1 MFKKSKMSRSGKLV
15 SQLFSVRNSYGK
27 EFPSQKFFL
36 LKAIDKEKPT
46 SKKDVQL
53 YYSVLLFL
61 IAYPDNRSV
70 YTQATFSLQQLHLH
84 IQAHKRLHDSL
95 YNTGITNTQLCAAYS
110 FEMVKWMRAIYK
122 KNIRISSFEAGEAQ
136 IQFILSVVM
145 PKVESEIMQ
154 DGNAEWRSWLKRSLT
169 KGEDLLDRL
178 IAVFDETD
186 IRPEVKDELWS
197 AIGINI
203 EIDFT
208 APDILPDPLFIPY
221 YHRSLIKK
229 KNNREL
235 KGIHPPKVHLKKD
248 EAAQII
254 ACGRMILVKHLREID
269 PITFTAEELI
279 SYYRLPRGY
288 SIALMG
294 MVPERRHPI
303 DSYIGYAVFKNGLP
317 VAYAASW
324 VFFDSARIGL
334 NLFPA
339 FRGGE
344 SKYIFEQVL
353 KIHRSV
359 YRLKRFSTDPYQV
372 GKDNSD
378 GIHSGAFWIYYS
390 AGFCPIG
397 EEQRKISE
405 TEAKKIRSLKG
416 YRTPASVLKKLAES
430 RLELILDKKAVRF
443 DVTDLSRAYAGI
455 LKDQYNNKRK
465 PAEELAVKKI
475 AAILKI
481 KNYQEVN
488 IQYVLRNWS
497 VLLLNNEKEL
507 RSNGELKKIL
517 KKLFEL
523 KASGSE
529 EEYIYGLQR
538 SVALKKMMER
548 VLDNIA
554 NYEPDR
560 SDWIAAN

>member
-1 MFKKSKMSRSGKLV
+1 MFKKSKMSKPGKVV

-27 EFPSQKFFL
+27 EFPSQKLFL
-36 LKAIDKEKPT
+36 LKAIDKKKPT

-70 YTQATFSLQQLHLH
+70 YTQAIFSLQQLHLH
-84 IQAHKRLHDSL
+84 IQSHKRLRDSL
-95 YNTGITNTQLCAAYS
+95 YNSGITNTQLCAAYS
-110 FEMVKWMRAIYK
+110 FEMVKWMRSTYK

-154 DGNAEWRSWLKRSLT
+154 DGNAEWRSWLKRSMT
-169 KGEDLLDRL
+169 KEEDLLDRL

-208 APDILPDPLFIPY
+208 ALDSLPDPLFIPY
-221 YHRSLIKK
+221 YHRSMIKK
-229 KNNREL
+229 NHDRAL
-235 KGIHPPKVHLKKD
+235 TGIHPPKIHLEKD

-254 ACGRMILVKHLREID
+254 ACSRMILVRHLREID
-269 PITFTAEELI
+269 PITFTSGELI
-279 SYYRLPRGY
+279 SYYHLSRGY

-294 MVPERRHPI
+294 MVTERRHPI
-303 DSYIGYAVFKNGLP
+303 DSYMGYTVFKNGLP

-324 VFFDSARIGL
+324 VLFDSARIGL
-334 NLFPA
+334 NLFPS

-359 YRLKRFSTDPYQV
+359 YRLKRFSTDPYQI

-390 AGFCPIG
+390 AGFRPIE
-397 EEQRKISE
+397 EEQRKISA
-405 TEAKKIRSLKG
+405 TEANKIRSIKG
-416 YRTPASVLKKLAES
+416 YRTPANVLKKLAES

-443 DVTDLSRAYAGI
+443 DVTDLSRAYIDI
-455 LKDQYNNKRK
+455 LKDQYGNKRK
-465 PAEELAVKKI
+465 PAEELALKKL

-481 KNYQEVN
+481 KNYREVRM
-488 IQYVLRNWS
+488 QYVLKNWS
-497 VLLLNNEKEL
+497 ILLLNNEKEL
-507 RSNGELKKIL
+507 RSDGRLKKIL
-517 KKLFEL
+517 KKLFEA
-523 KASGSE
+523 KAGGSE

-538 SVALKKMMER
+538 SVPIKKMMEK
-548 VLDNIA
+548 VLDNIGA
-554 NYEPDR
+554 
-560 SDWIAAN
+560 

>member
-1 MFKKSKMSRSGKLV
+1 MFKKSKMSKPGKVV

-27 EFPSQKFFL
+27 EFPSQKLFL
-36 LKAIDKEKPT
+36 LKAIDKKKPT

-70 YTQATFSLQQLHLH
+70 YTQAIFSLQQLHLH
-84 IQAHKRLHDSL
+84 IQSHKRLRDSL
-95 YNTGITNTQLCAAYS
+95 YNSGITNTQLCAAYS
-110 FEMVKWMRAIYK
+110 FEIVKWMRSTYK

-154 DGNAEWRSWLKRSLT
+154 DGNAEWRSWLKRSMT
-169 KGEDLLDRL
+169 KEEDLLDRL

-208 APDILPDPLFIPY
+208 ALDSLPDPLFIPY
-221 YHRSLIKK
+221 YHRSMIKK
-229 KNNREL
+229 NHDRAL
-235 KGIHPPKVHLKKD
+235 TGIHPPKIHLEKD

-254 ACGRMILVKHLREID
+254 ACSRMILVRHLREID
-269 PITFTAEELI
+269 PISFTSGELI
-279 SYYRLPRGY
+279 SYYHLSRGY

-303 DSYIGYAVFKNGLP
+303 DSYMGYTVFKNGLP

-324 VFFDSARIGL
+324 VLFDSARIGL
-334 NLFPA
+334 NLFPS

-359 YRLKRFSTDPYQV
+359 YRLKRFSTDPYQI

-390 AGFCPIG
+390 AGFRPIE
-397 EEQRKISE
+397 EEQRKISA
-405 TEAKKIRSLKG
+405 TEAKKIRSIKG
-416 YRTPASVLKKLAES
+416 YRTPANVLKKLAES

-443 DVTDLSRAYAGI
+443 DVTDLSRAYIAI
-455 LKDQYNNKRK
+455 LKDQYGNKRK
-465 PAEELAVKKI
+465 PAEELALKKL

-481 KNYQEVN
+481 KNYQEVRM
-488 IQYVLRNWS
+488 QYVLKNWS
-497 VLLLNNEKEL
+497 ILLLNNEKEL
-507 RSNGELKKIL
+507 RSDGRLKKIL
-517 KKLFEL
+517 KKLFEA
-523 KASGSE
+523 KAGGSE

-538 SVALKKMMER
+538 SVPIKKMMKKA
-548 VLDNIA
+548 LDNIGA
-554 NYEPDR
+554 
-560 SDWIAAN
+560 

>member
-1 MFKKSKMSRSGKLV
+1 MRRSGKLV
-15 SQLFSVRNSYGK
+15 SKLFSVRNSYGK
-27 EFPSQKFFL
+27 EFPSQKLFL
-36 LKAIDKEKPT
+36 LKAIDKQKLT

-53 YYSVLLFL
+53 YHSVLLFL
-61 IAYPDNRSV
+61 IAYPDNRFV
-70 YTQATFSLQQLHLH
+70 YTQAISSLQQLYLH
-84 IQAHKRLHDSL
+84 IQSHKRLRDSL
-95 YNTGITNTQLCAAYS
+95 YNTGITSTQLCAAYS
-110 FEMVKWMRAIYK
+110 FEMVKWMRATYK
-122 KNIRISSFEAGEAQ
+122 KNIRISFFGAGEAQ

-154 DGNAEWRSWLKRSLT
+154 DGNAEWRSWLKRSM
-169 KGEDLLDRL
+169 KKEEDLLDRL

-186 IRPEVKDELWS
+186 IRPEIKDELWS

-208 APDILPDPLFIPY
+208 APDSLPDSLFIPY

-229 KNNREL
+229 KKNHAL
-235 KGIHPPKVHLKKD
+235 KSINAPKAHLQKD
-248 EAAQII
+248 EAAQIV
-254 ACGRMILVKHLREID
+254 ARSRMILVQHLREID
-269 PITFTAEELI
+269 PITFTSAEFV

-288 SIALMG
+288 SIALMA

-303 DSYIGYAVFKNGLP
+303 DSYMGYTVFKNGLP

-334 NLFPA
+334 NIFPA

-359 YRLKRFSTDPYQV
+359 YRLRRFSTDPYQI

-390 AGFCPIG
+390 AGFRPIE
-397 EEQRKISE
+397 EEQRKISA
-405 TEAKKIRSLKG
+405 TEAKKIRSIKG

-455 LKDQYNNKRK
+455 LKDQHDNKRK
-465 PAEELAVKKI
+465 PAEELALKKLVS
-475 AAILKI
+475 ILKI
-481 KNYQEVN
+481 KNYQGAN
-488 IQYVLRNWS
+488 IQYVLKNWS
-497 VLLLNNEKEL
+497 ILLLNNEKEM
-507 RSNGELKKIL
+507 RNNGGLKKIL
-517 KKLFEL
+517 KKLFDL
-523 KASGSE
+523 KARGSE

-548 VLDNIA
+548 VLDNIGT
-554 NYEPDR
+554 
-560 SDWIAAN
+560 

>member
-1 MFKKSKMSRSGKLV
+1 MSRYGKLV

-27 EFPSQKFFL
+27 KFPTQKIFL
-36 LKAIDKEKPT
+36 LKAMDKEKPT
-46 SKKDVQL
+46 SKKDVQV
-53 YYSVLLFL
+53 YHSVLLFL

-70 YTQATFSLQQLHLH
+70 YMQAISSLQQLHLH
-84 IQAHKRLHDSL
+84 IQSHKKLRDSL
-95 YNTGITNTQLCAAYS
+95 YNSGITNTQLCAAYS
-110 FEMVKWMRAIYK
+110 FEMVKWMRATYK
-122 KNIRISSFEAGEAQ
+122 KNIRIRDFEAGEVQ

-154 DGNAEWRSWLKRSLT
+154 DGNAEWRSWLNRSM
-169 KGEDLLDRL
+169 KKDEDLLDRL

-203 EIDFT
+203 EIDLT
-208 APDILPDPLFIPY
+208 APDNLPDSLFIPY
-221 YHRSLIKK
+221 YHRSLVKT
-229 KNNREL
+229 KNNPEL
-235 KGIHPPKVHLKKD
+235 KGIHPPKIHLEKD

-254 ACGRMILVKHLREID
+254 ACSRMILVKHLREID
-269 PITFTAEELI
+269 PITFTSAELI

-303 DSYIGYAVFKNGLP
+303 DSYMGYTVFKNGLP

-339 FRGGE
+339 YRGGE

-359 YRLKRFSTDPYQV
+359 YRLKRFSTDPYQI

-390 AGFCPIG
+390 AGFRPIE
-397 EEQRKISE
+397 EEQRKISAI
-405 TEAKKIRSLKG
+405 EAKKIKSIKG
-416 YRTPASVLKKLAES
+416 YRTPENVLKKLAES
-430 RLELILDKKAVRF
+430 RLELTLDKKAVQF
-443 DVTDLSRAYAGI
+443 DVTDLSRAYASI

-465 PAEELAVKKI
+465 QAEELALKKL
-475 AAILKI
+475 AVILKI
-481 KNYQEVN
+481 KNYREVN

-497 VLLLNNEKEL
+497 ILLLNNEKEL
-507 RSNGELKKIL
+507 RNNGGLKKIL
-517 KKLFEL
+517 KKLFAL
-523 KASGSE
+523 KADGSE
-529 EEYIYGLQR
+529 EDYIYGLQR
-538 SVALKKMMER
+538 SVALKKMMEK
-548 VLDNIA
+548 VLDNI
-554 NYEPDR
+554 N
-560 SDWIAAN
+560 S

>member
-1 MFKKSKMSRSGKLV
+1 MSRSGKLV
-15 SQLFSVRNSYGK
+15 SQLFSIRNSYGK
-27 EFPSQKFFL
+27 ELPSQKLFL

-46 SKKDVQL
+46 SKKDVKA
-53 YYSVLLFL
+53 YHSVLLFL
-61 IAYPDNRSV
+61 IAYPDNRSI

-84 IQAHKRLHDSL
+84 IQSYKRLHDSL
-95 YNTGITNTQLCAAYS
+95 YNTGINNTQLCAAYS
-110 FEMVKWMRAIYK
+110 FEMVKWMRTNYK
-122 KNIRISSFEAGEAQ
+122 KNIRIRDFEAGEAQ

-154 DGNAEWRSWLKRSLT
+154 DGNAEWRSWLKRSM
-169 KGEDLLDRL
+169 KKEEDLLDRL

-203 EIDFT
+203 EIDLS
-208 APDILPDPLFIPY
+208 APGTLPDSLFIPY
-221 YHRSLIKK
+221 YHHSLIKK
-229 KNNREL
+229 KNDRAV
-235 KGIHPPKVHLKKD
+235 KGIHPPKVYLEKD

-254 ACGRMILVKHLREID
+254 ECSRMILVKHLREID
-269 PITFTAEELI
+269 PITFTSAELI

-303 DSYIGYAVFKNGLP
+303 DSYMGYAVFKNGVP

-324 VFFDSARIGL
+324 VLFDSARIGL

-359 YRLKRFSTDPYQV
+359 YRLKRFSTDPYQI

-378 GIHSGAFWIYYS
+378 GIHSGAFWIYYN
-390 AGFCPIG
+390 AGFRPIE
-397 EEQRKISE
+397 EEQRQISA
-405 TEAKKIRSLKG
+405 TEAKKIKSIKG
-416 YRTPASVLKKLAES
+416 YRTPENVLKKLAES
-430 RLELILDKKAVRF
+430 RLELVLDKKAVQF
-443 DVTDLSRAYAGI
+443 DVTDLSRAYANI
-455 LKDQYNNKRK
+455 LKKQYNNKRK
-465 PAEELAVKKI
+465 PAEELALKKL

-488 IQYVLRNWS
+488 IQYVLKNWS
-497 VLLLNNEKEL
+497 ILLLNNEKGL
-507 RSNGELKKIL
+507 RSNSGLKKIL

-523 KASGSE
+523 KAGGSE
-529 EEYIYGLQR
+529 EEYIYLLQR
-538 SVALKKMMER
+538 SVALKKMMEKL
-548 VLDNIA
+548 LDNTNA
-554 NYEPDR
+554 
-560 SDWIAAN
+560 

>member
-27 EFPSQKFFL
+27 EFPSQKLFL

-70 YTQATFSLQQLHLH
+70 YIQATSSLQQLHLH
-84 IQAHKRLHDSL
+84 IQSHKRLRDSL
-95 YNTGITNTQLCAAYS
+95 YNSGITNTQLCAAYS
-110 FEMVKWMRAIYK
+110 FEMVKWLRSTYK
-122 KNIRISSFEAGEAQ
+122 KNIRISSFEAGEVQ

-154 DGNAEWRSWLKRSLT
+154 DGNAEWRSWLKRSM
-169 KGEDLLDRL
+169 KNEEDLLDRL

-208 APDILPDPLFIPY
+208 ALDSLPDSLFTPY

-229 KNNREL
+229 KSNRTL
-235 KGIHPPKVHLKKD
+235 KGIHPPKLHLEKD

-254 ACGRMILVKHLREID
+254 ACSRMILVKHLREID
-269 PITFTAEELI
+269 PITFTSAELI
-279 SYYRLPRGY
+279 NYYHLPRGY

-303 DSYIGYAVFKNGLP
+303 DSYIGYTVFKNGLP

-324 VFFDSARIGL
+324 VLFDSARIGL
-334 NLFPA
+334 NIFPA

-359 YRLKRFSTDPYQV
+359 YRLNRFTTDPYQI
-372 GKDNSD
+372 GKDNHD
-378 GIHSGAFWIYYS
+378 GIHSGAFWIYYN
-390 AGFCPIG
+390 AGFRPIG
-397 EEQRKISE
+397 DEQKKIAA
-405 TEAKKIRSLKG
+405 TEAKKIRSIKG
-416 YRTPASVLKKLAES
+416 YLTPASVLKKLAES
-430 RLELILDKKAVRF
+430 RLELILDKKAVQF

-465 PAEELAVKKI
+465 PAEALALKKL

-497 VLLLNNEKEL
+497 ILLVNNEKEL
-507 RSNGELKKIL
+507 RSHDGLKKKI
-517 KKLFEL
+517 KKT
-523 KASGSE
+523 
-529 EEYIYGLQR
+529 I
-538 SVALKKMMER
+538 
-548 VLDNIA
+548 
-554 NYEPDR
+554 
-560 SDWIAAN
+560 

>member
-1 MFKKSKMSRSGKLV
+1 MFKKSKMSKPGKVV

-27 EFPSQKFFL
+27 EFPSQKLFL
-36 LKAIDKEKPT
+36 LKAIDKKKPT

-70 YTQATFSLQQLHLH
+70 YTQAIFSLQQLHLH
-84 IQAHKRLHDSL
+84 IQSHKRLRDSL
-95 YNTGITNTQLCAAYS
+95 YNSGITNTQLCAAYS
-110 FEMVKWMRAIYK
+110 FEIVKWMRSTYK

-154 DGNAEWRSWLKRSLT
+154 DGNAEWRSWLKRSMT
-169 KGEDLLDRL
+169 KEEDLLDRL

-208 APDILPDPLFIPY
+208 TPDNLPESLFIPY
-221 YHRSLIKK
+221 YHRSVVKK
-229 KNNREL
+229 KNNWEL
-235 KGIHPPKVHLKKD
+235 KGIHPPKVHLAKD

-254 ACGRMILVKHLREID
+254 ACSRMILVRHLREID
-269 PITFTAEELI
+269 PITFTSPEHI
-279 SYYRLPRGY
+279 SYYWLPRGY

-303 DSYIGYAVFKNGLP
+303 DSYMGYTVFKNGLP

-324 VFFDSARIGL
+324 VLFDSARIGL
-334 NLFPA
+334 NLFPS

-359 YRLKRFSTDPYQV
+359 YRLKRFSTDPYQI

-390 AGFCPIG
+390 AGFRPIE
-397 EEQRKISE
+397 EEQRKISA
-405 TEAKKIRSLKG
+405 TEAKKIRSIKG
-416 YRTPASVLKKLAES
+416 YRTPATVLKKLAES

-443 DVTDLSRAYAGI
+443 DVTDLSRAYIAI
-455 LKDQYNNKRK
+455 LKDQYGNKRK
-465 PAEELAVKKI
+465 PAEELALKKL

-481 KNYQEVN
+481 KNYQEVRM
-488 IQYVLRNWS
+488 QYVLKNWS
-497 VLLLNNEKEL
+497 ILLLNNEKEL
-507 RSNGELKKIL
+507 RSDGRLKKIL
-517 KKLFEL
+517 KKLFEA
-523 KASGSE
+523 KAGGSE

-538 SVALKKMMER
+538 SVPIKKMMKKA
-548 VLDNIA
+548 LDNIGA
-554 NYEPDR
+554 
-560 SDWIAAN
+560 

>member
-1 MFKKSKMSRSGKLV
+1 MSNSGKLV

-27 EFPSQKFFL
+27 KFPSQKLFL
-36 LKAIDKEKPT
+36 LKAIDNEKPT

-70 YTQATFSLQQLHLH
+70 YTQAIFSLQQLHLY
-84 IQAHKRLHDSL
+84 IQSHKRLRDSL
-95 YNTGITNTQLCAAYS
+95 YNSGITNTQLCAAYS
-110 FEMVKWMRAIYK
+110 FEMVKWMRSTYK

-154 DGNAEWRSWLKRSLT
+154 DGNAEWRSWLKRSM
-169 KGEDLLDRL
+169 KKEEDLLDRL

-186 IRPEVKDELWS
+186 IRPEIKDELWS

-208 APDILPDPLFIPY
+208 APDSLPDSLFIPY
-221 YHRSLIKK
+221 YHHSLIKK
-229 KNNREL
+229 KNDREL
-235 KGIHPPKVHLKKD
+235 KGIHPPKVHLQKD
-248 EAAQII
+248 EAAQVI
-254 ACGRMILVKHLREID
+254 ACSRMILVKHLREID
-269 PITFTAEELI
+269 PITFTSAELV
-279 SYYRLPRGY
+279 SYYQLPRGY

-294 MVPERRHPI
+294 MWPERRHPI
-303 DSYIGYAVFKNGLP
+303 DSYMGYTVFKNGLP

-324 VFFDSARIGL
+324 VLFDSARIGL
-334 NLFPA
+334 NIFPA
-339 FRGGE
+339 YRGCE

-353 KIHRSV
+353 KIHSSV
-359 YRLKRFSTDPYQV
+359 YRLKRFSTDPYQI

-390 AGFCPIG
+390 AGFRPIG
-397 EEQRKISE
+397 NEQKNIA
-405 TEAKKIRSLKG
+405 TVEAKKIRSIKG

-443 DVTDLSRAYAGI
+443 DVTDLSRAYAAI

-465 PAEELAVKKI
+465 PAEELALKKL

-481 KNYQEVN
+481 KKYQEVN
-488 IQYVLRNWS
+488 MQYVLKNWS
-497 VLLLNNEKEL
+497 ILLLNEEKEL
-507 RSNGELKKIL
+507 RSNSELKKIL
-517 KKLFEL
+517 KKLIQL
-523 KASGSE
+523 KAGGSE

-538 SVALKKMMER
+538 SVALKKMMAR
-548 VLDNIA
+548 VLANI
-554 NYEPDR
+554 
-560 SDWIAAN
+560 SD